1 MYSSIIAKSRLALG
15 HVKSRLTPTAVELSA
30 RQRIAFEVLHA
41 QAQVV
46 KGSPTI
52 QLAFAASVAGLVATG
67 RWGTAVALAG
77 VWLGSKPIAHAIA
90 GGVAAVGTLDNALAT
105 AVVPPQ
111 VVAMGAQAVGTTAG
125 G

>member
-30 RQRIAFEVLHA
+30 RQRIAFDVLHA

-67 RWGTAVALAG
+67 RWGTAAGLAG
-77 VWLGSKPIAHAIA
+77 VWLGTKPISHAIA
-90 GGVAAVGTLDNALAT
+90 GGVAAVGTLDRALAT

-111 VVAMGAQAVGTTAG
+111 VVALGTQADAALVDG
-125 G
+125 